1 MGQDKKQLTKLLA
14 FVKSLYNDPDNN
26 DFAAGIQAIV
36 IDDLKENNEDSRLAE
51 IYEYCIHEILK
62 EQAESLYDGFPL
74 SDIKDELVSD
84 FIKMERA
91 HRDNNIDDFG
101 IRLYRQIENIVRTLA
116 KDKTLDSVAESMMD
130 VPYLVSGY
138 NNPQVQ
144 KRQKLTKDMQPVK
157 TIADFVLIS
166 SKRSSKEERKRK
178 ALSEQYATDMARLV
192 IYYVCFGGMMQP
204 GIMFEH
210 WKIQTNTY
218 SDIYS
223 IRNRVHGGGECSEH
237 DILRYDT
244 MKANATQS
252 YFRLMSFLVFLVEG
266 VKTGFPLSKE
276 LVDFA
281 SMQ

>member
-14 FVKSLYNDPDNN
+14 FVKELYDHPDNKE
-26 DFAAGIQAIV
+26 FAAGIQAIV
-36 IDDLKENNEDSRLAE
+36 IDDLKQKDEDNRISE
-51 IYEYCIHEILK
+51 IYEYCIQQILR
-62 EQAESLYDGFPL
+62 EQAESLYDDFPL
-74 SDIKDELVSD
+74 ISIREELVSD
-84 FIKMERA
+84 YIKMERA

-116 KDKTLDSVAESMMD
+116 KDETLDGVVSSMMD

-144 KRQKLTKDMQPVK
+144 RRQKLTKDMQPVK
-157 TIADFVLIS
+157 TVADFVLIS
-166 SKRSSKEERKRK
+166 SKRSTKEERKEK
-178 ALSEQYATDMARLV
+178 PLLEQYATDMARLV
-192 IYYVCFGGMMQP
+192 IYYVCFGGMMQT
-204 GIMFEH
+204 GIMFEQ
-210 WKIQTNTY
+210 WKQQTDAY

-237 DILRYDT
+237 DIKRYDA
-244 MKANATQS
+244 MKASATQS

-281 SMQ
+281 ETQ